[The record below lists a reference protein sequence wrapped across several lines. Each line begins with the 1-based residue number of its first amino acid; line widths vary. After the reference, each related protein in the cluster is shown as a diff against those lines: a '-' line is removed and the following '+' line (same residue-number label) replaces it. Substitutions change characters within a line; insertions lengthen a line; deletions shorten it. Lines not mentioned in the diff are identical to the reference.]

1 MTALLTFLL
10 SGAGRWFLA
19 EIIEYMKRREERV
32 AIEREAQAAHL
43 RKREEAEWQAAAVQR
58 AAEAG
63 IQLVGVQ
70 SDADA
75 RRAADS
81 AFERAV
87 AATATPIQGNSR
99 WVEYVN
105 IANAS
110 VRPVGAYW
118 ALVIL
123 TVESLTAITLG
134 AFALEIA
141 AAFLGL
147 FVGGRIQSTG
157 R

>member
-1 MTALLTFLL
+1 MTAFLTFIL

-19 EIIEYMKRREERV
+19 EIIEFFKRREERV
-32 AIEREAQAAHL
+32 AFEREAAAAHQ

-63 IQLVGVQ
+63 VKLVQVQ
-70 SDADA
+70 GDADA
-75 RRAADS
+75 RRAADA
-81 AFERAV
+81 AFDRAV
-87 AATATPIQGNSR
+87 AATATPLVGNSP
-99 WVEYVN
+99 WVDYVN
-105 IANAS
+105 IANAA
-110 VRPVGAYW
+110 VRPLGAYW
-118 ALVIL
+118 ALLIL
-123 TVESLTAITLG
+123 TAEALTPITLG
-134 AFALEIA
+134 AFAIEIA